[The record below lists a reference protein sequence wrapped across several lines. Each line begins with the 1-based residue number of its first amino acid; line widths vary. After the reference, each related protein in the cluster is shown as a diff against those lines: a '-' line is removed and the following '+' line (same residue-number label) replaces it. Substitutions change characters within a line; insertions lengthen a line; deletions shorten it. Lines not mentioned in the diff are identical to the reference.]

1 MKPATRDIVRLRGR
15 GFTLI
20 ELMVVLAIVATLISI
35 VVPKYFSAIDQARDT
50 ALKETLKVVRDAI
63 DKHFSDTGKYPETLD
78 DLVTRK
84 YLRKAPVD
92 PVTERADSW
101 ITVAPADPA
110 LGAIADVRSGA
121 QGSDR
126 SGKPYGEL

>member
-1 MKPATRDIVRLRGR
+1 MKPATRDIMRLRRR

-35 VVPKYFSAIDQARDT
+35 VVPKYFSAVDQARET

-84 YLRKAPVD
+84 YLRKAPID

-101 ITVAPADPA
+101 IAVAPTDPA

-121 QGSDR
+121 QGTDR